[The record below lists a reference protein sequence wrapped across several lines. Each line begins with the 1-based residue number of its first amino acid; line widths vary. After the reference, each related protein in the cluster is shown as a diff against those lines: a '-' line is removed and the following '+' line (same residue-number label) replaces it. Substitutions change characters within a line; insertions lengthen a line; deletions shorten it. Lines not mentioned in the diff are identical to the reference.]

1 MGFFTSSWT
10 FFGIG
15 AGVFV
20 FFLIYYNKF
29 SRTRIRMRETI
40 TNVDLFLKRQNELLT
55 QLKDLLARFEVKPL
69 TILPETIEAAER
81 AISSSPIPGKAAGM
95 SQAVSGFDGVIREV
109 RSIPSLQRQP
119 DFDRIIDSLE
129 RNAVELQGAQRY
141 FNALVR
147 ENNILVE
154 TFPSALVAI
163 LLKFPKSEYLSD
175 SPQLSKV

>member
-15 AGVFV
+15 AAVFA

-55 QLKDLLARFEVKPL
+55 QLKDLLARFETKPL
-69 TILPETIEAAER
+69 ADLPRTIEAAER
-81 AISSSPIPGKAAGM
+81 AISSSPIPGKAVQLSEA
-95 SQAVSGFDGVIREV
+95 ASGYDGLIREA
-109 RSIPSLQRQP
+109 RSIRSIQRQP
-119 DFDRIIDSLE
+119 DFDRIVDSLE
-129 RNAVELQGAQRY
+129 RNAMELQGAQRY

-147 ENNILVE
+147 EHNIMAE

-163 LLKFPKSEYLSD
+163 LLRFPKADYLSD
-175 SPQLSKV
+175 STQLSDV